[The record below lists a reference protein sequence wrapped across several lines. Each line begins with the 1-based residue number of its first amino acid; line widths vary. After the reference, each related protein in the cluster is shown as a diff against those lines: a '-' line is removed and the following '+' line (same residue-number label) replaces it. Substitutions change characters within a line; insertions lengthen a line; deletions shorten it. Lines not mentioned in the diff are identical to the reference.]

1 MHRLIQEGGDDSPS
15 ASILTHLKLTGTV
28 ARTGS
33 STISAAHEH
42 PRSSKRKL
50 KVVVA
55 MVPAGGTCA
64 HRKSACGG
72 RQDGIKYRSR
82 CAKSVMKPPL
92 EVWFHVISITALWT
106 AHRYN

>member
-1 MHRLIQEGGDDSPS
+1 MHRLIQERDGGSQS
-15 ASILTHLKLTGTV
+15 ASILTHLKLTVTV

-55 MVPAGGTCA
+55 MVPTGGTCA

-72 RQDGIKYRSR
+72 RQDGIKCRP
-82 CAKSVMKPPL
+82 AKPKRVEKPPL
-92 EVWFHVISITALWT
+92 EVCFVF
-106 AHRYN
+106 

>member
-1 MHRLIQEGGDDSPS
+1 MHRLIEDQGGGSLS
-15 ASILTHLKLTGTV
+15 SSILTHIKLTVTV

-55 MVPAGGTCA
+55 MVPTGGTCA

-72 RQDGIKYRSR
+72 RQDGK
-82 CAKSVMKPPL
+82 K
-92 EVWFHVISITALWT
+92 H
-106 AHRYN
+106 H

>member
-15 ASILTHLKLTGTV
+15 ASIRTHIKLTVTV

-55 MVPAGGTCA
+55 MVPTVGTCA
-64 HRKSACGG
+64 HCKSACGG
-72 RQDGIKYRSR
+72 RQDGK
-82 CAKSVMKPPL
+82 K
-92 EVWFHVISITALWT
+92 H
-106 AHRYN
+106 H

>member
-1 MHRLIQEGGDDSPS
+1 MLLDDPAEGAAVHRLIQEQGDDSPS
-15 ASILTHLKLTGTV
+15 SSILTHLKLTVTV

-55 MVPAGGTCA
+55 MVPTGGTCA

-72 RQDGIKYRSR
+72 RQDGK
-82 CAKSVMKPPL
+82 K
-92 EVWFHVISITALWT
+92 H
-106 AHRYN
+106 H

>member
-1 MHRLIQEGGDDSPS
+1 MHRLIEDQDDGSLPS
-15 ASILTHLKLTGTV
+15 SILTHIKLTVTV

-64 HRKSACGG
+64 HRKSACCG

-82 CAKSVMKPPL
+82 CAKSVTKPPQDRL
-92 EVWFHVISITALWT
+92 IASS
-106 AHRYN
+106 R

>member
-1 MHRLIQEGGDDSPS
+1 MQRMVQERGDGTAS
-15 ASILTHLKLTGTV
+15 ASFLTHLKLTGTV
-28 ARTGS
+28 RLCASLTNSG
-33 STISAAHEH
+33 ADEH

-64 HRKSACGG
+64 HRKSAYGG

-92 EVWFHVISITALWT
+92 EV
-106 AHRYN
+106 

>member
-1 MHRLIQEGGDDSPS
+1 MHRLIQERGDGSPS

-33 STISAAHEH
+33 LTNSGADEH
-42 PRSSKRKL
+42 PRSSERKL

-55 MVPAGGTCA
+55 MVPTGGTCA

-72 RQDGIKYRSR
+72 RQDGK
-82 CAKSVMKPPL
+82 K
-92 EVWFHVISITALWT
+92 H
-106 AHRYN
+106 H

>member
-1 MHRLIQEGGDDSPS
+1 MHRLIQEGGDGTAS
-15 ASILTHLKLTGTV
+15 ASFLTHLKLTGTV
-28 ARTGS
+28 RLCASLTNSG
-33 STISAAHEH
+33 ADEH

-72 RQDGIKYRSR
+72 RQDGTKYRSR

-92 EVWFHVISITALWT
+92 EV
-106 AHRYN
+106 

>member
-1 MHRLIQEGGDDSPS
+1 MHWLIQERDADSPS
-15 ASILTHLKLTGTV
+15 SSILTHIKLTGT
-28 ARTGS
+28 ARLCAS
-33 STISAAHEH
+33 LTISAAHEH

-72 RQDGIKYRSR
+72 RQDGK
-82 CAKSVMKPPL
+82 K
-92 EVWFHVISITALWT
+92 H
-106 AHRYN
+106 H